1 MSKLKTRLDFPGSV
15 DFPSMDERHRSS
27 VELGSMMRAERERY
41 GLTHSQ
47 FAQALGVQASEI
59 LRLERGRHA
68 GDLTGG

>member
-1 MSKLKTRLDFPGSV
+1 
-15 DFPSMDERHRSS
+15 MDERHRSS

-59 LRLERGRHA
+59 LRLERGGMLA
-68 GDLTGG
+68 I

>member
-59 LRLERGRHA
+59 PRLERGRDA